1 MRVAI
6 VHPWFL
12 ASGGAELTVDVLA
25 EVFPEADFF
34 TLFVDKNHIP
44 PRVRGRNIISLGL
57 DWLPAKYTIYRYLLP
72 FYPLAF
78 ESFDLRGYDLV
89 ISSDSC
95 VAKGVLT
102 DQGTVH
108 ICYCYSPM
116 RCLYDQYRDF
126 CDGFYLIGRIAF
138 AMTAHYVR
146 IWDYIAAQ
154 RVTSLVADSHHIAD
168 RIRKYYRRDSKV
180 IYPPVNIENAYI
192 DDMVGDYYLS
202 VGRLTEPKK
211 VDLLIEACN
220 QLGRRLIVVGSG
232 REMSRLKK
240 LAGKTIEFVGRV
252 SDSER
257 SRLYA
262 QCRALLFPPYE
273 DFGIV
278 PVEAQA
284 HGRPVIAYGLG
295 GSRETVIDSV
305 TGLYFQEQTVASIV
319 DAILRFESVE
329 ETFIPERI
337 QRHAKNFDTEV
348 FKVAMRKL
356 AQDLIVDKSIR

>member
-1 MRVAI
+1 
-6 VHPWFL
+6 
-12 ASGGAELTVDVLA
+12 
-25 EVFPEADFF
+25 
-34 TLFVDKNHIP
+34 
-44 PRVRGRNIISLGL
+44 
-57 DWLPAKYTIYRYLLP
+57 
-72 FYPLAF
+72 
-78 ESFDLRGYDLV
+78 
-89 ISSDSC
+89 
-95 VAKGVLT
+95 
-102 DQGTVH
+102 
-108 ICYCYSPM
+108 
-116 RCLYDQYRDF
+116 
-126 CDGFYLIGRIAF
+126 
-138 AMTAHYVR
+138 
-146 IWDYIAAQ
+146 
-154 RVTSLVADSHHIAD
+154 
-168 RIRKYYRRDSKV
+168 
-180 IYPPVNIENAYI
+180 
-192 DDMVGDYYLS
+192 
-202 VGRLTEPKK
+202 
-211 VDLLIEACN
+211 LIEACN